1 MNSIYKQMDKIDDEA
16 WLREAT
22 KQGNINRRL
31 VRDYLTVN
39 NIDPK
44 LYQIHHLNDEIVSE
58 VDSIKDNNYDNI
70 LFVRKAFNGS
80 NDDIHKLINIAA
92 RLGGIDKLINT
103 LDS

>member
-44 LYQIHHLNDEIVSE
+44 L
-58 VDSIKDNNYDNI
+58 
-70 LFVRKAFNGS
+70 
-80 NDDIHKLINIAA
+80 
-92 RLGGIDKLINT
+92 
-103 LDS
+103 